1 MAKLSPFKK
10 SKPPRVITIL
20 GYKIRVRVVKTLLH
34 EGQEM
39 LGLYLPDRRE
49 IRLLDQPAWCEILFH
64 ELIHCALDLTAA
76 NEGMTEEAEE
86 RIVRALTSSIFPLV

>member
-1 MAKLSPFKK
+1 MEKLSPFSKP
-10 SKPPRVITIL
+10 KPPRWVTIM
-20 GYKIRVRVVKTLLH
+20 GYRIRVKLVKTLTH

-49 IRLLDQPAWCEILFH
+49 ILLLDHAGWPEILFH

-76 NEGMTEEAEE
+76 NEGMSEEAEE
-86 RIVRALTSSIFPLV
+86 RVVRALTSALFPLV